1 MLRQVW
7 KGWRGRW
14 MIVGV
19 LVFSFILAGAGNGR
33 EDAVASNGKGKSQV
47 VFAIHGGAGGGR
59 VPPDQE
65 EEYRNTMLSAL
76 KAGKKVIDS
85 GGSGVRAVE
94 RAVNVLEDS
103 PLFNAGKGAV
113 FNTDAA
119 HELDASIM
127 DGKDLSAGA
136 VAGSRHAKNPI
147 TLARIIM
154 EKSPH
159 VMLAGDAADQFGE
172 KHGAQMVTQDYYF
185 TEKRWESLL
194 AAKKRGAGAGGH
206 GTVGAVALDR
216 KGNLA
221 AATSTGG
228 LTNKA
233 VGRVGDSPIIGAG
246 TYANNQSVAVSATG
260 TGEVFIRGTA
270 AADIAA
276 LVQYRK
282 LSVQQA
288 ADKVVKEKLMSLGG
302 TGAVIAL
309 DKKGNFAAPYSTET
323 LFYGTVTKDGKY
335 KIVLSPQDEK

>member
-1 MLRQVW
+1 MRQVW
-7 KGWRGRW
+7 QGRRGVG
-14 MIVGV
+14 MIIGV
-19 LVFSFILAGAGNGR
+19 LVFSLVLTGAGSGW
-33 EDAVASNGKGKSQV
+33 EDVTASNGKGKSQV
-47 VFAIHGGAGGGR
+47 VFAIHGGAGGGT

-85 GGSGVRAVE
+85 GGSGVSAVE
-94 RAVNVLEDS
+94 AAVHVLEDS

-127 DGKDLSAGA
+127 DGKDLNAGA

-147 TLARIIM
+147 TLARTIM

-159 VMLAGDAADQFGE
+159 VMLAGDAADQFGVE
-172 KHGAQMVTQDYYF
+172 QGVQMVTQDYYF
-185 TEKRWESLL
+185 TEKRWQSLL
-194 AAKKRGAGAGGH
+194 AAKKKGAGATGH

-276 LVQYRK
+276 LVQYGK

-288 ADKVVKEKLMSLGG
+288 ADKVVKEKLISLGG
-302 TGAVIAL
+302 TGGVIAL
-309 DKKGNFAAPYSTET
+309 DQKGNFAAPYSTET
-323 LFYGTVTKDGKY
+323 LFYGTVSKDGKY
-335 KIVLSPQDEK
+335 KVVLSPQDEK

>member
-1 MLRQVW
+1 MRQVW

>member
-1 MLRQVW
+1 
-7 KGWRGRW
+7 
-14 MIVGV
+14 MIVGGLV
-19 LVFSFILAGAGNGR
+19 LSLVLAGAGSGW
-33 EDAVASNGKGKSQV
+33 EDAAASNGKGKSQV
-47 VFAIHGGAGGGR
+47 VFVIHGGAGGGT

-65 EEYRNTMLSAL
+65 EEYRKTMLSAL
-76 KAGKKVIDS
+76 KAGKRVIDS

-94 RAVNVLEDS
+94 AGVHILEDS

-127 DGKDLSAGA
+127 DGKDLNAGA
-136 VAGSRHAKNPI
+136 VAGSRHAKNPV

-159 VMLAGDAADQFGE
+159 VMLAGDVADQFGVE
-172 KHGAQMVTQDYYF
+172 HGVQMVTQDYYF
-185 TEKRWESLL
+185 TEKRWQSLL
-194 AAKKRGAGAGGH
+194 AAKKKKAGATGH

-270 AADIAA
+270 AADISAG
-276 LVQYRK
+276 VQYGK
-282 LSVQQA
+282 LPVHQA
-288 ADKVVKEKLMSLGG
+288 AGKVVKEKLMSLGG
-302 TGAVIAL
+302 TGGVIAL
-309 DKKGNFAAPYSTET
+309 DKKGNFAAPYTTET

-335 KIVLSPQDEK
+335 KVVLSPKEEK

>member
-1 MLRQVW
+1 
-7 KGWRGRW
+7 
-14 MIVGV
+14 
-19 LVFSFILAGAGNGR
+19 
-33 EDAVASNGKGKSQV
+33 
-47 VFAIHGGAGGGR
+47 
-59 VPPDQE
+59 
-65 EEYRNTMLSAL
+65 MLSAL

-147 TLARIIM
+147 TLARYVM

-335 KIVLSPQDEK
+335 KIVLSPKTKNRNRQ